1 VLGQP
6 SLRKRNLGFPE
17 NDNLNLV
24 CRSHCFGEFIE
35 LQHEPIKLAQSGDL
49 PIGRFI
55 T

>member
-1 VLGQP
+1 VLGQQ
-6 SLRKRNLGFPE
+6 SLRQRNLGFPE

-24 CRSHCFGEFIE
+24 CRSYYLGEFIE
-35 LQHEPIKLAQSGDL
+35 PKHEPIKLAQSGDL